1 MIVEGPPTPR
11 MPDEDVGTGGRLL
24 MSALIA
30 AVFAWAYLSPDT
42 FPSGNPVLLFLRAWI
57 VLIVIASV
65 ASVTR
70 RMWRLRRFVHFTR
83 MLGNDAREE
92 ELAVIPFPETRKFLR
107 RQVAFHGE
115 PVVDG
120 LVQRFTFSPV
130 DRTELVVLYV
140 MGAVIA
146 VTAALAALAPRTP
159 GWRLLIGLMT
169 PLSLLVMGQIRQRL
183 QLLNGAIEISPFAVS
198 WVKSEKSTLRV
209 PLDQPLTLT
218 HEPRRRRWVLRP
230 AGSKS
235 ALDLPYALVG
245 LEDAVNRILELGH
258 FSRASHDVFANFAL
272 AEPQRAATA
281 TPVAPELPGQ
291 AG

>member
-1 MIVEGPPTPR
+1 MIVDGPPTPR

-30 AVFAWAYLSPDT
+30 AVCAWPYLSPDT
-42 FPSGNPVLLFLRAWI
+42 FPSGNLFPLFLWSWI
-57 VLIVIASV
+57 VLSVIVCV

-83 MLGNDAREE
+83 MLGNDAREQ
-92 ELAVIPFPETRKFLR
+92 ELAVIPLPETRKFLR
-107 RQVAFHGE
+107 RQIAAHGE

-130 DRTELVVLYV
+130 DRTEFVTLYV
-140 MGAVIA
+140 LGAVIA
-146 VTAALAALAPRTP
+146 VTAALVALAPRTP
-159 GWRLLIGLMT
+159 GWRLLIGLIT
-169 PLSLLVMGQIRQRL
+169 PLALLVMGQIRQRL
-183 QLLNGAIEISPFAVS
+183 QRLNGAIEISPFAVS
-198 WVKSEKSTLRV
+198 WVKSEARTVRV

-230 AGSKS
+230 AGSKN

-258 FSRASHDVFANFAL
+258 FSRASHDVFANFTL
-272 AEPQRAATA
+272 AEPQQTA
-281 TPVAPELPGQ
+281 TGTPVVR
-291 AG
+291 